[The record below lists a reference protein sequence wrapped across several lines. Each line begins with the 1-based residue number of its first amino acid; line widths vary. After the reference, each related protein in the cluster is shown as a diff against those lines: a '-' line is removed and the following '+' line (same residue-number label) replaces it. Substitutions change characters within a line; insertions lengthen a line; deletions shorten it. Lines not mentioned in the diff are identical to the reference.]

1 MEILLALLMPSTF
14 ILQFDE
20 VLSEKWDTAL
30 ANGSFWYTLDDV
42 KRRHLDGKIG
52 FIAQVCHFL
61 SVFVQRRIFYNNDVF
76 DYSSLNDAKILCNFF
91 KQLSTFSLLCLAKC
105 ALMSKFTIV

>member
-20 VLSEKWDTAL
+20 VLSENWDTAL

-76 DYSSLNDAKILCNFF
+76 DYSSLNNAKNTV
-91 KQLSTFSLLCLAKC
+91 QLFLTVEHF
-105 ALMSKFTIV
+105 